1 MKIYYVSS
9 RLEFLFICS
18 NVGKIELMCRDIVV
32 VVFLLYHLVCC
43 LGLGA
48 LSWVSFLT
56 QLS

>member
-1 MKIYYVSS
+1 MIIYYVSS

-18 NVGKIELMCRDIVV
+18 NVGKIELMCHDIVV

-48 LSWVSFLT
+48 LYGLVF
-56 QLS
+56 